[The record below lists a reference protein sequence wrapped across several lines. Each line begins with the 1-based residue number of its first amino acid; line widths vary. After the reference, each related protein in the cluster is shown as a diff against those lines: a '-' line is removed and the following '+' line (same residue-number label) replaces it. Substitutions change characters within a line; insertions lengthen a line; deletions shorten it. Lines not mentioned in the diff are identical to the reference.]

1 MATTQQILSAITGMQ
16 RNTQQ
21 ANPVIPNNGNPGGA
35 NNMPQQTQEPE
46 KPSGPDLSWL
56 WPSPAMQALTQQMQQ
71 RQVQLDQQR
80 QQIDQRKNDLLEKAA
95 DTTEQVANAAG
106 IAEDAYSIYRR
117 IAPQSAKVMG
127 LRAVPGLGSALGA
140 IEGAAKSFEDLENGE
155 RDRWMQ
161 ATLGGH
167 PSSVAGTVGADTLR
181 VLENVGNALTFDL
194 AGKLGDRLSR

>member
-56 WPSPAMQALTQQMQQ
+56 QPSPTMQALTQQMQQ

-95 DTTEQVANAAG
+95 DTTEQAANAAG
-106 IAEDAYSIYRR
+106 VVEDAYSMYRR
-117 IAPQSAKVMG
+117 VAPKVIGG
-127 LRAVPGLGSALGA
+127 LRAFPGLGSALGA
-140 IEGAAKSFEDLENGE
+140 IEGSAKSFKDVENGD

-167 PSSVAGTVGADTLR
+167 PSSVAGTVGADSLR
-181 VLENVGNALTFDL
+181 VLENIGNALTFDL